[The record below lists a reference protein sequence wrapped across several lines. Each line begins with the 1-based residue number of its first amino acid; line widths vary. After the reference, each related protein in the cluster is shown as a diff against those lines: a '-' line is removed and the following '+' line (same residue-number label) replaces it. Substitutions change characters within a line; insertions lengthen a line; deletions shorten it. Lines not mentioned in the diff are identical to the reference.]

1 MESAALEM
9 LLRWR
14 FTLSLVLSIAA
25 ALVMSSLFEWF
36 TAKYAVGLVIVC
48 SAFATLWVGRAED
61 GGKPLETPQL
71 SKPVEFLSL
80 SFFGV
85 IAGGL
90 ITVLIGGTLVA
101 TVVATL
107 VLAVCPAIVATWR
120 AVVRQEKTSGRRIVF
135 RTISLLSGWVTVLA
149 VGGQWMSSF

>member
-1 MESAALEM
+1 MESAVLEM

-85 IAGGL
+85 IAGAL
-90 ITVLIGGTLVA
+90 ISVLVGGTLVA
-101 TVVATL
+101 TL
-107 VLAVCPAIVATWR
+107 VLALCPAIVAAWS
-120 AVVRQEKTSGRRIVF
+120 AVVKQKKTHGLRVVF
-135 RTISLLSGWVTVLA
+135 RTIALLSGWVTLLA
-149 VGGQWMSSF
+149 WATNLFRTW